1 MFVILTQ
8 IWNPPYMWKGTNR
21 IFWQKKKDPPVWKE
35 RRWMVT
41 QLSLIPSHMP
51 TGDQSDDREIDL
63 KVQEKTSKNIPICI
77 VTFFL
82 NRLEWKVG
90 DIKRLLKKMN
100 TEPFWWFDIKQSIPH
115 TVLVVRLFVNTVYKT
130 LILTNSTKSTTLR
143 CFLFISFEVKCFN
156 KSLFGV
162 P

>member
-1 MFVILTQ
+1 
-8 IWNPPYMWKGTNR
+8 MWKGTNR

-63 KVQEKTSKNIPICI
+63 KVQEKPFKKIPLFI

-82 NRLEWKVG
+82 NRLE
-90 DIKRLLKKMN
+90 
-100 TEPFWWFDIKQSIPH
+100 
-115 TVLVVRLFVNTVYKT
+115 
-130 LILTNSTKSTTLR
+130 
-143 CFLFISFEVKCFN
+143 
-156 KSLFGV
+156 
-162 P
+162 

>member
-63 KVQEKTSKNIPICI
+63 DVQENPSTN
-77 VTFFL
+77 VQFFTLTFFL
-82 NRLEWKVG
+82 HRLEWKVG
-90 DIKRLLKKMN
+90 DIKKK
-100 TEPFWWFDIKQSIPH
+100 
-115 TVLVVRLFVNTVYKT
+115 
-130 LILTNSTKSTTLR
+130 
-143 CFLFISFEVKCFN
+143 
-156 KSLFGV
+156 
-162 P
+162 